1 MDFQKL
7 LASVGLPASIDVVLV
22 LAAFLAALFFGFA
35 VGRKRLI
42 VAILAAYLARVILEA
57 SPSLLGLQKVS
68 GLKDETLFSIV
79 LFGLVAI
86 ALFLLM
92 GRSMTGT
99 PLRFFRRDGSTI
111 HIVVFSVLLAG
122 LLVNTVLRF
131 WTSAQLDALTPAVRQ
146 WFLAEPARL
155 AWTVLPIAA
164 VAFLRR
170 RHNE

>member
-1 MDFQKL
+1 M
-7 LASVGLPASIDVVLV
+7 DVVLV
-22 LAAFLAALFFGFA
+22 LAAFLAMLFFGFA

-42 VAILAAYLARVILEA
+42 VAILSAYLARVILEA

-122 LLVNTVLRF
+122 LAVNTVLRF
-131 WTSAQLDALTPAVRQ
+131 WTSEQLSVLTPAVRQ

-164 VAFLRR
+164 IAFLRR

>member
-7 LASVGLPASIDVVLV
+7 LASAGLPASMDVVLV
-22 LAAFLAALFFGFA
+22 LFAFLAALFFGFA

-68 GLKDETLFSIV
+68 GLKDETIFSIV
-79 LFGLVAI
+79 MFGLIAA

-99 PLRFFRRDGSTI
+99 PLRFFRRDGSTV
-111 HIVVFSVLLAG
+111 HILIFSVLLAG
-122 LLVNTVLRF
+122 LLVNTAVRL
-131 WTSAQLDALTPAVRQ
+131 AAPDALTALTPQLRQ
-146 WFLAEPARL
+146 WFLAEPAHL

-164 VAFLRR
+164 IAFLRR
-170 RHNE
+170 RHGE